1 MSADYEKLYKDL
13 KEEYEQSK
21 IDTDEI
27 MKEYESTIK
36 MLTDSAEKL
45 KSERDNFELQLIDS
59 NKKMKQLQNDLDNY
73 KNKNIDKMKDIE
85 ILTTKNEKLTA
96 EIQKINQNKSVI
108 DSKIVTLENDND
120 HYLGKIRENEA
131 RIEDLNMKLESAL
144 EENISLQTDFETYK
158 QMSEEQL
165 IRKEQE
171 LKDAKNEIFN
181 KDKIIARLN
190 RRDSL
195 NMKQIAQ
202 KIIVDKRKMSVPVN
216 ININT
221 SFGSIHS
228 SNNNSHTT
236 PNSSRKDKDKLNR
249 TWSTGAIITPVV
261 GANKKLPEKF
271 VEMYSKSCFAE
282 NSNIEENKKI
292 AKKSKTMDKA
302 PQVENKIDEAVD
314 AESEDNNDSVESSS
328 ENKKEFDVIEVEQ
341 GEQFEVLSSLGG
353 KNVNKGNDTKK
364 RNSKQIADNLKRM
377 LSRMQQRK
385 SELLNYRKTI
395 NEKLEKIGVK
405 II

>member
-45 KSERDNFELQLIDS
+45 KSERDNFELQLIDI

-158 QMSEEQL
+158 QMSEEQM

-171 LKDAKNEIFN
+171 LKDAKNEIMN
-181 KDKIIARLN
+181 KDKIINRLN
-190 RRDSL
+190 RRDSAT
-195 NMKQIAQ
+195 MKQSVQ
-202 KIIVDKRKMSVPVN
+202 KILSDNKQRKMSVP
-216 ININT
+216 INT
-221 SFGSIHS
+221 SFNQL
-228 SNNNSHTT
+228 NNNATSSPANA
-236 PNSSRKDKDKLNR
+236 PNFRRHSKSFK
-249 TWSTGAIITPVV
+249 TWSSAEINNIITPV
-261 GANKKLPEKF
+261 ADINKKLPDKF
-271 VEMYSKSCFAE
+271 VEMYSKSC
-282 NSNIEENKKI
+282 IGDENK
-292 AKKSKTMDKA
+292 DK
-302 PQVENKIDEAVD
+302 QIDEAVE
-314 AESEDNNDSVESSS
+314 AESNSS
-328 ENKKEFDVIEVEQ
+328 ESEQREFDVIEIEK
-341 GEQFEVLSSLGG
+341 GEEFELICKSSM
-353 KNVNKGNDTKK
+353 KEIKK
-364 RNSKQIADNLKRM
+364 MNSKQLTDNLKEM
-377 LSRMQQRK
+377 LKRIQKRK
-385 SELLNYRKTI
+385 SELLNYRKSI

-405 II
+405 LR